1 MDIRHAVGVKAGELS
16 LDSETVHV
24 EVVLAATQRGSG

>member
-1 MDIRHAVGVKAGELS
+1 MVGEAIRETPKELS
-16 LDSETVHV
+16 LDSETMHV